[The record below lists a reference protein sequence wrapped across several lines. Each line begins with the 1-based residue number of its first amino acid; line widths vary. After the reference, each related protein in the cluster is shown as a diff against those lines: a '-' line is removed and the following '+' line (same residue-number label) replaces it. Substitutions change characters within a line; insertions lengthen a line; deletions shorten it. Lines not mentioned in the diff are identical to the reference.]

1 MVEWNLVTR
10 SSTDTESEQKIHQL
24 YTGQLN
30 LSSVKWLHTIVGAG
44 TRDERVRGR
53 LYANM
58 LHHSEIRSRDI
69 QGLFFSVAQS
79 KNEDRDIEEL
89 QQ

>member
-1 MVEWNLVTR
+1 M
-10 SSTDTESEQKIHQL
+10 
-24 YTGQLN
+24 
-30 LSSVKWLHTIVGAG
+30 GAG

-58 LHHSEIRSRDI
+58 LHHSEIRSRDL

>member
-1 MVEWNLVTR
+1 M
-10 SSTDTESEQKIHQL
+10 
-24 YTGQLN
+24 
-30 LSSVKWLHTIVGAG
+30 GAG

-79 KNEDRDIEEL
+79 KNEDRDRGATTVMHNNFRINAPFLANFAYPGWKNKETVS
-89 QQ
+89 